1 MQCITK
7 AYKFGKGPKNVTSIT
22 EHKKAVKELEDD
34 IQEKIRLHL
43 LPERQ
48 KIIGFAVSEASVNC
62 FALLLHRKR
71 LISEGFSVNHRW
83 FASIERAKEKF
94 PFDFPH
100 KKELLELLVRED
112 QLRERLCYGRT
123 KSSEE
128 AEEAIKTFFEI
139 KKIVK
144 EETGDEL

>member
-1 MQCITK
+1 M
-7 AYKFGKGPKNVTSIT
+7 TSPE
-22 EHKKAVKELEDD
+22 EHKKAVKELEAD

-43 LPERQ
+43 IPERQ

-62 FALLLHRKR
+62 LALLLHKKK

-123 KSSEE
+123 RSAGE

-139 KKIVK
+139 KRLVQKDIG
-144 EETGDEL
+144 EDL